1 MDILDELEFLH
12 LLNPKDI
19 YVKAGDAIALERQ
32 VADKLFRAINELLP
46 LIDHPSSVVME
57 AIESYE
63 IVRCQDFD

>member
-19 YVKAGDAIALERQ
+19 YVKASDAIALERQ

-46 LIDHPSSVVME
+46 LINYLPPVVVE